1 MNTHPH
7 VTQEHGVDGE
17 VSALGVLLPVR
28 RELHLRVSSVR
39 DHVNPQGGDLKIF
52 VMQLELQGFQK

>member
-7 VTQEHGVDGE
+7 VTQEHRVDSE

-28 RELHLRVSSVR
+28 REFHLCVSSVC
-39 DHVNPQGGDLKIF
+39 DDVNPQGGDLKIF
-52 VMQLELQGFQK
+52 VMQL